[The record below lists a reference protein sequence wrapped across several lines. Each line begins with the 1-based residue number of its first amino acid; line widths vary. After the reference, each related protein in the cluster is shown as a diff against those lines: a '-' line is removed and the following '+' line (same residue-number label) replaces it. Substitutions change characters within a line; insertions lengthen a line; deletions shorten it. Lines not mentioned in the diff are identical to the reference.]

1 MAEGRKKALPRYQ
14 LIEASGAAHDQRFEV
29 ACEIDSPSL
38 RTVGQGSSRRLA
50 EQAAADSALK
60 ALKA

>member
-1 MAEGRKKALPRYQ
+1 LPRYQ
-14 LIEASGAAHDQRFEV
+14 LIETSGAAHDQRFEV

-38 RTVGQGSSRRLA
+38 RTIGQGSSRRLA